1 MSRRTSP
8 TAAGVL
14 STVANDQRLPSVARS
29 SILAL
34 GLVAIRNA
42 AYMITAKVW
51 AAKITTIQ
59 SNVHPIVAHGPQRRG
74 DDAELFGT
82 DGTRSTSPS
91 RGGRASGRSGSTGLI
106 GD

>member
-1 MSRRTSP
+1 
-8 TAAGVL
+8 
-14 STVANDQRLPSVARS
+14 
-29 SILAL
+29 
-34 GLVAIRNA
+34 
-42 AYMITAKVW
+42 MITAKVW

-106 GD
+106 GDWLIGIESGLKKDNAYMIPLG